1 MILYFYQL
9 CHLCNLRQL
18 STGNQTKA
26 QNERTVSFHS
36 QEQVIMD
43 VIKMQ
48 MHGVKSL
55 QMQL

>member
-1 MILYFYQL
+1 MKGL
-9 CHLCNLRQL
+9 
-18 STGNQTKA
+18 
-26 QNERTVSFHS
+26 SFHS
-36 QEQVIMD
+36 QEQVIVD

>member
-1 MILYFYQL
+1 MKGLFL
-9 CHLCNLRQL
+9 L
-18 STGNQTKA
+18 
-26 QNERTVSFHS
+26 S